1 MDILIV
7 ANFCMDFSKND
18 NGRFSYLAN
27 ELSKTHSVEIV
38 TSDFYHITKMKRE
51 SVGAT
56 NYVVSLL
63 PEPGYVRNISL
74 KRFYSHWMWGRE
86 VKKYLASRDRPDV
99 VYCAVPS
106 LTGPF
111 NVARY
116 CKRNHIKF
124 IIDIQDLW
132 PEAFQMVFGVPIIGD
147 LIFAPFKFIANQ
159 IYKCADEVVAVSD
172 TYVDR
177 AKMVNPAIKKGH
189 CVFLGTKL
197 DTFDEFVNAHD
208 VKKNTSELVLG
219 YCGTLGSSYDLTC
232 VFDALVFL
240 RKKGFCPPKFL
251 IMGDGPRINEF
262 REYAEKLELNCEF
275 TGRLPYGDMC
285 ANLVLCDMV
294 VNPITKGAAQSIINK
309 HADYAACGLPV
320 LNTQECIEYR
330 KLVEQ
335 YHMGINCENGNAESL
350 ANAMIELIQSD
361 ELRYEMGKNAR
372 KCAEQKFDRKNSY
385 AEICTVITEG

>member
-132 PEAFQMVFGVPIIGD
+132 PEAFQMVFRVPIIGD

-208 VKKNTSELVLG
+208 VRKNTSELVLG